1 MDRDA
6 ARVDNTF
13 DKITA
18 ELDRYSKIFR
28 QGGGLEKAVDSIGG
42 DIAWFNDIRSK
53 LDDLI
58 DTIND
63 AHMYSMINHADT
75 GMESVNEADGEGTY
89 ARVIYDYSENW
100 GSIDIYKG
108 HEKVDSWDDYFHSN
122 ETGNPLAAK
131 FVEMAEANGLDPMS
145 LQIVDENGDIG
156 KFDGKTFKWG
166 ANEGRMSDQIIHDS
180 ETLSKE
186 EFAKK
191 HGKDVADE
199 YYEELDYLKKL
210 AGI

>member
-75 GMESVNEADGEGTY
+75 GRDVPPLSVMNC
-89 ARVIYDYSENW
+89 W
-100 GSIDIYKG
+100 IDC
-108 HEKVDSWDDYFHSN
+108 EWSKV
-122 ETGNPLAAK
+122 AK
-131 FVEMAEANGLDPMS
+131 TRW
-145 LQIVDENGDIG
+145 Q
-156 KFDGKTFKWG
+156 
-166 ANEGRMSDQIIHDS
+166 
-180 ETLSKE
+180 
-186 EFAKK
+186 
-191 HGKDVADE
+191 
-199 YYEELDYLKKL
+199 
-210 AGI
+210 